1 MSESANLNFCTAMAE
16 SKGFGGRGPAGTG
29 KTETVKDLGKVLGRN
44 VIVFNCGPHWTGEG
58 MRKAVHGTVRGGFLI
73 AFDGLSALTSE
84 A

>member
-44 VIVFNCGPHWTGEG
+44 VIVFNCGPKTTGENLL
-58 MRKAVHGTVRGGFLI
+58 KVVHSTIRGGFLI
-73 AFDGLSALTSE
+73 AFDELSTLTSE